1 MDITVLTVISIALQI
16 FSLSI
21 GVYYLFVGLAGFL
34 PVRRGQDTNDKIHT
48 FALIISAHN
57 EEKVI
62 ANMVHSLNS
71 LDYPKEAYDIIVI
84 ADNCTDNT
92 ASEAEKAG
100 ANVYIRNNPS
110 LRGKGYALEWI
121 FEKLYHDDEQR
132 YDYISVFDA
141 DNLVDKN
148 YLTEMNKMAN
158 QGYTAVQGFLDSKN
172 PYDSWISA
180 AYSYCFW
187 TVNRI
192 FQQAR
197 YNLGLCCELSGTGF
211 IIAFNTLQR
220 LGWGATC
227 LTEDMEF
234 TMKLALNDEKVA
246 FAYNARVYDE
256 KPLTLKQS
264 WTQRVRWMRGHCDVA
279 SRYFTSLIKKG
290 IKERKLSCIDCA
302 VYLVQPI
309 RIISVGIITFFA
321 YAQTFFP
328 SGDLGF
334 IQLAYLVPNSVIWT
348 TIWNI
353 IAVLQLFYTP
363 FVVWY
368 ERREIS
374 LKMIFYYFT
383 CIIYNFSWVPIAVQG
398 MIEKNKTEWA
408 HTEHTRSIT
417 LEDMT
422 KSSPKLQK

>member
-1 MDITVLTVISIALQI
+1 MSAMSIISIVLQV
-16 FSLSI
+16 FSLII
-21 GVYYLFVGLAGFL
+21 GVYYLVIGLAGFL
-34 PVRRGQDTNDKIHT
+34 PIREKNCEISKIHK

-62 ANMVHSLNS
+62 ANMVRSLTA
-71 LDYPKEAYDIIVI
+71 LDYPREAYDIFVI

-92 ASEAEKAG
+92 AAEARNAG
-100 ANVYIRNNPS
+100 AEVYVRNNAK
-110 LRGKGYALEWI
+110 LRGKGYALEWM
-121 FEKLYHDDEQR
+121 FEKIYKMEKG

-141 DNLVDKN
+141 DNLADRS
-148 YLTEMNKMAN
+148 YLAEMNKKAN

-197 YNLGLCCELSGTGF
+197 YNLKLCCELSGTGF
-211 IIAFNTLQR
+211 IIAVDTLKK

-234 TMKLALNDEKVA
+234 TMKLSLNGEKVA
-246 FAYNARVYDE
+246 FAYNARIYDE
-256 KPLTLKQS
+256 KPLTLRQS
-264 WTQRVRWMRGHCDVA
+264 WRQRVRWMQGHCDVA
-279 SRYFTSLIKKG
+279 SRYFFPLVKKG
-290 IKERKLSCIDCA
+290 LKERKLSCIDCA
-302 VYLVQPI
+302 VYLIQPI
-309 RIISVGIITFFA
+309 RIIAVGIITFFA

-328 SGDLGF
+328 DGDLGF
-334 IQLAYLVPNSVIWT
+334 IQLAYLFQGSAVWT

-353 IAVLQLFYTP
+353 ITVLQFCYTP

-374 LKMIFYYFT
+374 LKMIFYYIT
-383 CIIYNFSWVPIAVQG
+383 CIIYNFTWVPIAFQG
-398 MIEKNKTEWA
+398 LIGKNKTEWA
-408 HTEHTRSIT
+408 HTEHTRAVTMEDIT
-417 LEDMT
+417 
-422 KSSPKLQK
+422 SNVCNIQKHY

>member
-1 MDITVLTVISIALQI
+1 MSDTVFTVISIMLQI

-21 GVYYLFVGLAGFL
+21 GVYYLIIGLAGFL
-34 PVRRGQDTNDKIHT
+34 PVRHRQCQNDKIHT

-62 ANMVHSLNS
+62 ANMVNSLNL
-71 LDYPKEAYDIIVI
+71 LDYPKEAYNIIVV

-92 ASEAEKAG
+92 AYEAEKAG
-100 ANVYIRNNPS
+100 AEVYVRNNA
-110 LRGKGYALEWI
+110 LLKGKGYALEWI
-121 FEKLYHDDEQR
+121 FEKLYHKEQR

-148 YLTEMNKMAN
+148 FLTEMNKMAN

-197 YNLGLCCELSGTGF
+197 YNLNLCCELSGTGF
-211 IIAFNTLQR
+211 IIASDTLQK

-234 TMKLALNDEKVA
+234 TMKLALNNEKVA
-246 FAYNARVYDE
+246 FAYGAKVYDE

-264 WTQRVRWMRGHCDVA
+264 WKQRVRWMRGHCDVA
-279 SRYFTSLIKKG
+279 SRYFKPLVKKG
-290 IKERKLSCIDCA
+290 IRERKLSCIDCA
-302 VYLVQPI
+302 VYLIQPV
-309 RIISVGIITFFA
+309 RITAIGIITFFA

-328 SGDLGF
+328 NGDLGF
-334 IQLAYLVPNSVIWT
+334 VQLAYLIPNSVVWT

-353 IAVLQLFYTP
+353 IAVLQICYTP

-374 LKMIFYYFT
+374 LKMIFYYLT
-383 CIIYNFSWVPIAVQG
+383 CIIYNFTWVPIAVQG

-408 HTEHTRSIT
+408 HTEHTRAMT

-422 KSSPKLQK
+422 KKHPKLQK